1 MGGRWPAL
9 RPARI
14 PVGARSDLRAS
25 PPFHY
30 PPDRHPHV
38 EPPRVAIMNVGNELL
53 RATVRDA
60 LGHEIAALAFEH
72 AGEVVFWEI
81 VPDDVSRI
89 AETVKRA
96 IGMGVDLVV
105 TTGGLGPT
113 HDDVTLD
120 GVARATGRE
129 LRISDAARRHVAAF
143 YERAARA
150 GVLPDSVLD
159 KEREKMAYLPVGA
172 EVLENPVGAAP
183 GVLLRLPGTRIVSL
197 PGVPREARGIID
209 TSMQPVFAEVF
220 GKGRSASVAVS
231 TSARDESALAR
242 ALEPV
247 SREFPDAAIKTRPRS
262 YGRAVRIEV
271 HISTRGRDLRDAKAK
286 LQKVARRVIQVTRGA
301 GDEK

>member
-1 MGGRWPAL
+1 M
-9 RPARI
+9 
-14 PVGARSDLRAS
+14 
-25 PPFHY
+25 
-30 PPDRHPHV
+30 
-38 EPPRVAIMNVGNELL
+38 EPPRIAILNIGNELL

-81 VPDDVSRI
+81 VPDDVPRI
-89 AETVKRA
+89 AEAVKRA
-96 IGMGVDLVV
+96 IGMGVDLIV

-113 HDDVTLD
+113 HDDVTLE
-120 GVARATGRE
+120 GVARGTGRE
-129 LRISDAARRHVAAF
+129 LGISEPARRHVAAF
-143 YERAARA
+143 YERATRA
-150 GVLPDSVLD
+150 EVLPDGALN
-159 KEREKMAYLPVGA
+159 KEREKMAHLPVGA

-183 GVLLRLPGTRIVSL
+183 GVLLRMPGTRIVSL

-209 TSMQPVFAEVF
+209 TSMQSVFAEVF

-231 TSARDESALAR
+231 TPARDESALAR

-247 SREFPDAAIKTRPRS
+247 SREFPHAAIKTRPRS

-271 HISTRGRDLRDAKAK
+271 HISVRGRDLRDAKSK
-286 LQKVARRVIQVTRGA
+286 LQKVARRVILVSRTA